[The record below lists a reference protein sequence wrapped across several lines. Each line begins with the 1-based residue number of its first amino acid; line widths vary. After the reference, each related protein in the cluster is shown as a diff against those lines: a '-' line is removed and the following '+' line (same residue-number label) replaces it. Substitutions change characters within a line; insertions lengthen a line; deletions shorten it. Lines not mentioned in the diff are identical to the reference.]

1 VSRNNQDKCLKLV
14 NIVDMK
20 LIKKAIK
27 FSVKD
32 FSDFS
37 SIYLIS
43 IDEITP
49 QGISIIKFLLLLS
62 TENHIEIP
70 EDHIKPVVSI
80 F

>member
-1 VSRNNQDKCLKLV
+1 
-14 NIVDMK
+14 MK

-70 EDHIKPVVSI
+70 EDHIRPVVSI